1 MEQDV
6 LAYSTGERVSVG
18 VSAVL
23 GYGLD
28 FYNIL
33 VVSFLMGAIRHDLNI
48 TLTEAGVITTVT
60 LVGSVVGGILFGWVG
75 DRIGRKQALLW
86 ALGIFSVGAILSAF
100 SWNFASLLALRG
112 ITGIGLGAEW
122 GAGMVLFNE
131 VWPERRRG
139 LGTAIVQ
146 AATNGGIAAASV
158 VAAWALTSL
167 SSSWGWRIALLIGG
181 APIFLMIYVRFA
193 MPEFAA
199 LARL

>member
-6 LAYSTGERVSVG
+6 LAYSTEQDALAYSTGERVSVG

-60 LVGSVVGGILFGWVG
+60 LVGSRNFLRRGHS
-75 DRIGRKQALLW
+75 
-86 ALGIFSVGAILSAF
+86 LGIFVEFRVSPRSTRHYRHRTGRRMGGRDGSVQRGLAGKTART
-100 SWNFASLLALRG
+100 WQRYRASRHQWRHRCRFGRRCMGVDQLELFMGVEDCLAH
-112 ITGIGLGAEW
+112 
-122 GAGMVLFNE
+122 
-131 VWPERRRG
+131 RRRTD
-139 LGTAIVQ
+139 LPHDLCPFRDARV
-146 AATNGGIAAASV
+146 
-158 VAAWALTSL
+158 
-167 SSSWGWRIALLIGG
+167 
-181 APIFLMIYVRFA
+181 
-193 MPEFAA
+193 AA